1 MSDSGAPEIPE
12 AAFSF
17 SFVRAGGAGGQH
29 VNKVAPAVQMKV
41 HLSRI
46 DLPQSVKAR
55 LRKLAGSRLTG
66 ADEITLFA
74 DRFRSQLRNK
84 EDALERWQEML
95 EKALVP
101 PKRRVATRPTR
112 AQKRARMDRKKKQGN
127 TKKLRGRPSP
137 QD

>member
-1 MSDSGAPEIPE
+1 MSSPEPPEIPD

-29 VNKVAPAVQMKV
+29 VNKVATAVQLKV

-46 DLPQSVKAR
+46 DLPQPVKAR
-55 LRKLAGSRLTG
+55 LRKQAGSRLTS
-66 ADEITLFA
+66 ADEVILFA

-84 EDALERWQEML
+84 EDAMERWQEML
-95 EKALVP
+95 EKALVA

-112 AQKRARMDRKKKQGN
+112 AARRARMDRKKKQGT